1 VNELRDEAVVLRTYR
16 SGEADLIAILWTR
29 QHGKV
34 RALAKGARKPSSR
47 LGASY
52 EVLAHVVVDLVESR
66 GGAYVTRNVRHVE
79 RFMTLRNDYD
89 RIAAGY
95 AVVEAVDALP
105 GEGPA
110 DAAIFDTV
118 VRVLVALN
126 DERYRPQLVPA
137 AFFLR
142 LLALDGSAPV
152 LDSCVNCGSPGPLV
166 AFQAQV
172 GGALCRD
179 CRSGTALTLD
189 ALALLQR
196 ISGGDLAAVLA
207 EEPAEGAHDVAS
219 LCIEAIENHLG
230 RRLKSAR
237 GASTSVD
244 R

>member
-1 VNELRDEAVVLRTYR
+1 
-16 SGEADLIAILWTR
+16 
-29 QHGKV
+29 
-34 RALAKGARKPSSR
+34 
-47 LGASY
+47 
-52 EVLAHVVVDLVESR
+52 
-66 GGAYVTRNVRHVE
+66 
-79 RFMTLRNDYD
+79 MTLRNDYD

-95 AVVEAVDALP
+95 AVVEAVDSLP

-110 DAAIFDTV
+110 DEAIFDTV

-152 LDSCVNCGSPGPLV
+152 LDCCVNCGSPGPLV

-179 CRSGTALTLD
+179 CRSGAALTSD
-189 ALALLQR
+189 ALTLLQR

-219 LCIEAIENHLG
+219 LCTEAIENHLG

-237 GASTSVD
+237 GASTSSD